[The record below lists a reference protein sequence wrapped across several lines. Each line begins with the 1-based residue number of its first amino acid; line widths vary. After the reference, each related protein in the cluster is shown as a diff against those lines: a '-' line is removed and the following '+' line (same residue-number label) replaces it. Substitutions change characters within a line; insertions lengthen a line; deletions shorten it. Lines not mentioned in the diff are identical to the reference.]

1 MGLPVQREPGG
12 GVGMPPYP
20 LMVVR
25 ATDWAPLAPT
35 DPSER
40 ARFVRLRNS
49 FLLPHKRP
57 QSPWLTGLPS
67 IAEKP
72 L

>member
-25 ATDWAPLAPT
+25 ATDWAPSAPT

-40 ARFVRLRNS
+40 ARFVRLRGIAS
-49 FLLPHKRP
+49 CCHIRGHSLHGLLVY
-57 QSPWLTGLPS
+57 Q
-67 IAEKP
+67 A
-72 L
+72 